1 MVDEVLEV
9 VFDIENIDHKEPD
22 LDIVGNQ
29 GNLFPCLLHNR
40 IGENVGLFAILGVEE
55 VHHVHNQRIQN
66 VHYLVGLVDV
76 REDDMLELLVELL
89 VVFHFW
95 RGVYYVGGR
104 VNVDFLHHHLQDL
117 HLKLLLGWEGRFS
130 LAHPVLNY
138 AVVLVVGQDV
148 CR

>member
-9 VFDIENIDHKEPD
+9 VFDIENVDHKEPD

-40 IGENVGLFAILGVEE
+40 IGENVGLFAILRVKEF
-55 VHHVHNQRIQN
+55 HHVHNQRIQN

-95 RGVYYVGGR
+95 RGVYYIEGR
-104 VNVDFLHHHLQDL
+104 VNVDFLHHHLHDL
-117 HLKLLLGWEGRFS
+117 HLELLRGWEGRFS
-130 LAHPVLNY
+130 IAHPVLNY
-138 AVVLVVGQDV
+138 AVVLVVGQYV
-148 CR
+148 RR